1 MVAPLVGGI
10 FRMAGRDETGQQDG
24 GENDFGSHA
33 LMPRLYAGTDGCKVK
48 NSAARVSFDAR
59 HVFAPAKMVKKV

>member
-1 MVAPLVGGI
+1 MKPASKTAAKMILA
-10 FRMAGRDETGQQDG
+10 RT
-24 GENDFGSHA
+24 